1 MSQARGERGRE
12 KILAYLIRY
21 GAEHS
26 YPPSVREILR
36 ECGFTSSSSVAH
48 HLRVLE
54 DRGDVVHWWG
64 LTRTVRVTG

>member
-12 KILAYLIRY
+12 KILAYLRSY
-21 GAEHS
+21 AAEHA

-48 HLRVLE
+48 HLQVLE
-54 DRGDVVHWWG
+54 DRGDVVRWWG
-64 LTRTVRVTG
+64 LARTVRAI